1 MSPPPY
7 AILFTPEAERA
18 LEEMRGQKR
27 YATRLKKITKTLRLL
42 AENPRH
48 PGLSSHRYQSV
59 QGPGGIA
66 LWESYIEN
74 RTPGAWRIFW
84 IYQPEDSITVISVG
98 PHPD

>member
-1 MSPPPY
+1 MIPRSS
-7 AILFTPEAERA
+7 LDRGEAE
-18 LEEMRGQKR
+18 Q
-27 YATRLKKITKTLRLL
+27 RLGYMKTLWLL

-48 PGLSSHRYQSV
+48 PGLNSHHYQSV
-59 QGPGGIA
+59 QGPAGIP
-66 LWESYIEN
+66 LWESYVEN